1 MAMPALLAEGLCVA
15 AGGAIGSLG
24 RWGLM
29 ATGWFDSGRIWHT
42 VTVNLIGAFLIGALW
57 QICSSTTVT
66 RHIQPF
72 LFTGILGGFT
82 TFSTLALDTTRLLS
96 AGDALRADIYL
107 AISLAGGIAACIIGI
122 WAAKTILT

>member
-29 ATGWFDSGRIWHT
+29 ATGWFDSSRIWHT

-57 QICSSTTVT
+57 QICSSPTLPPQIT
-66 RHIQPF
+66 PF
-72 LFTGILGGFT
+72 LFPDILGVFT
-82 TFSTLALDTTRLLS
+82 PFPTLALDTPPRLS
-96 AGDALRADIYL
+96 AGYALRAAIYL

>member
-1 MAMPALLAEGLCVA
+1 MAMLALLAEGLCVA

-42 VTVNLIGAFLIGALW
+42 VTVNLIGSFIIGALW

-66 RHIQPF
+66 HHVQP
-72 LFTGILGGFT
+72 LVFTGILGGFT
-82 TFSTLALDTTRLLS
+82 TFSTLALDATRLLS
-96 AGDALRADIYL
+96 AGDTLRAAIYL
-107 AISLAGGIAACIIGI
+107 AISLVGGIAACIIGI